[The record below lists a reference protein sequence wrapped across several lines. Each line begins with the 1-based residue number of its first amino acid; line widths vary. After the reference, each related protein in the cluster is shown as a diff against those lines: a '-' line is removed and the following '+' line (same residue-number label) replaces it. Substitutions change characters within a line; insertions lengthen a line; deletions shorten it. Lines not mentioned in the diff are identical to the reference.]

1 MLEKVK
7 EILPEDYELIYLTQF
22 GSTLYGTNKEGKS
35 DIDLKGIYLPSI
47 KDLITNKTKDHFR
60 YSSGDDKSKNSCNDI
75 DIELWS
81 IHKFLKHLSDGDT
94 GAIDVFFSMWR
105 EDTIIFK
112 LSVIDYLKSSKYI
125 FLTRNIKAFVGYTM
139 GQAQKYGIKGSR
151 YGDLLKL
158 SEIYDRWRSAQLP
171 DNKDKKNGKI
181 SIFYTQC
188 KDIIEKLKYCK
199 FIEQDGKTYLSVL
212 GKMHEDSVSI
222 PHFEKQLDS
231 QINAYGDRTKASIN
245 GTDWKAL
252 SHAYRVIYQVAE
264 LLETGFIKYPLSSAK
279 KIMEVKYNTD
289 ESKLSNILDDIAD
302 KLDYVYKLVGQSEYP
317 EKVDQAK
324 VDKIILGVYH
334 DRYSLL

>member
-1 MLEKVK
+1 MLDKVK
-7 EILPEDYELIYLTQF
+7 EMLPEGYELVYLTQF

-35 DIDLKGIYLPSI
+35 DIDLKGIYLPPI

-60 YSSGDDKSKNSCNDI
+60 YSSGDDKSKNSANDV

-94 GAIDVFFSMWR
+94 GAIHVFFSMWR

-112 LSVIDYLKSSKYI
+112 LSVIDYLKSSKSV
-125 FLTRNIKAFVGYTM
+125 FLTKNIKAFVGYAM

-158 SEIYDRWRSAQLP
+158 LEIYNNWWRNKKIDQL
-171 DNKDKKNGKI
+171 DKTLIQVSQFFETSKKE
-181 SIFYTQC
+181 
-188 KDIIEKLKYCK
+188 IEELKYCK
-199 FIEQDGKTYLSVL
+199 FIEQKGKQYLSVL
-212 GKMHEDSVSI
+212 GKMHEETISVA
-222 PHFEKQLDS
+222 HFEKQLDN

-252 SHAYRVIYQVAE
+252 SHAYRVIYQVSE

-279 KIMEVKYNTD
+279 KIMEIKYNSD
-289 ESKLSNILDDIAD
+289 ESKLSDILDDISER
-302 KLDYVYKLVGQSEYP
+302 LDYVYKLVDQSEYS
-317 EKVDQAK
+317 EKVDQDNI
-324 VDKIILGVYH
+324 DKIILDIYH
-334 DRYSLL
+334 DRYSIL